1 MTPHRTRARTRPP
14 AVPEPAAATRRQ
26 ELASLLE
33 ARVIGFEE
41 LRREFAVPARALED
55 DLRHLR
61 RSLEARGQDLVVEPA
76 ACEACG
82 FVFRDRDAR
91 HLRAP
96 SRCPRCREE
105 RVAEPRFHVEAG
117 RRGGR

>member
-1 MTPHRTRARTRPP
+1 MTRSKVRPLPP

-26 ELASLLE
+26 ALATLLE
-33 ARVIGFEE
+33 GRAIGFEE
-41 LRREFAVPARALED
+41 LRRTFALPARALEE

-61 RSLEARGQDLVVEPA
+61 RTLEARGQGLAVEPA
-76 ACEACG
+76 SCEACG

-105 RVAEPRFHVEAG
+105 RVAEPRFHVAPG
-117 RRGGR
+117 RRGER